1 MLSTDLYK
9 ISDIKFN
16 KNSF

>member
-1 MLSTDLYK
+1 MV

-16 KNSF
+16 KWLF